1 MTPATAS
8 GTGATF
14 LLEGGIP
21 GFPELSELAIAPV
34 DDHALYVWLV
44 GPGAAGVAFLAVN
57 PFVYFADYDVELAD
71 TDQVVLAT
79 EPGDE
84 LIVYCLVTVDRDRR
98 RASANLVAP
107 VVINVTR
114 GRMRQV
120 ILEGEHRLR
129 APLPVPPGPQETCS

>member
-1 MTPATAS
+1 MSTV
-8 GTGATF
+8 TGAATRIF
-14 LLEGGIP
+14 EVEGGFP
-21 GFPELSELAIAPV
+21 GFPSLSELTISAV
-34 DDHALYVWLV
+34 DDHALFAWLQS
-44 GPGAAGVAFLAVN
+44 PGDDGVAFLAVN
-57 PFVYFADYDVELAD
+57 PFVYFPAYDVDLGDAD
-71 TDQVVLAT
+71 QAALRM

-84 LIVYCLVTVDRDRR
+84 LIVYCLVTMDRRHR